1 MEYLKKPFRWVVT
14 QFKNHTV
21 RSLLVSISVLTIA
34 AAGIMWACGVFSSVS
49 TFSYLSNREY
59 VLAPAEKPEPQ
70 TLEELL
76 HSDVPSVDTLLK
88 NPEIAQELLNAEKL
102 TDIVDSRLALNNL
115 RSLGEQLNERLEEET
130 PVVVDISAGTA
141 KSGRRSGTTEKT
153 SGGATAEQPG
163 ETAQVNNGNSDNG
176 ADTDGLNDSAKTSGG
191 ATAEQ
196 GETAQAPGGASGH
209 AAGAG
214 EVTDSGKTSGEAT
227 AEQPGAAAVRSG
239 ETSLPLA
246 GPMQIAVDYRSELIT
261 LKSAIDGLLITPTPG
276 SLVKL
281 PSILNIKGVWQSP
294 DEALIHMV
302 PSGGWL
308 PEEGYK
314 LYRVVNG
321 QKELIAERLASS
333 APGLNGE
340 LKHENADMIKEL
352 YIQAE
357 LTPDKLNILGMSENE
372 FSDIAYRTYSFE
384 SRPRIDGETDFL
396 AMKEALIT
404 IPASTEQKIPETD
417 LMLDQ
422 PILVS
427 GMQPNGYSSAET
439 RTYTW
444 KKFSIQ
450 QAEMQS
456 GIDGLK
462 LIPDGEIKFK
472 TASEVLAARQRL
484 STLAFVND
492 EFAEE
497 AGFLIRDDL
506 SALNL
511 PDGAEISYI
520 AEMPI
525 HADTTLQI
533 IKGVENNLTKP
544 QRLMGYGI
552 DGKVPLRW
560 AEAETKQERSILS
573 GYHIERRLDGESEFT
588 RITSEP
594 VVITHMLDE
603 TNTYFQS
610 PVFYEDTVENGR
622 TAEYRIYS
630 IDVFGRRSEYSDVC
644 SLKVEK
650 VTPPNAPAAEKPG
663 LIHAGTR
670 GRPSAADETMDS
682 DAGQQMPHI
691 IEIASSLNPNKRGIV
706 LPIFTDSP
714 DTMRFTIYRA
724 EAIGAKGF
732 GKPEVIADLEYNN
745 PEATTSGAAQTE
757 ESEVIDLAGE
767 LEPAQPDMYQTSVIR
782 KGLFKKTKHALL
794 TTPSPLHPDLIFF
807 DDDIRD
813 GCTYKYWVSAW
824 DLWNNESAWSQSVSI
839 ALPTSAVPEDPDELF
854 IAMHPRILYDHSA
867 DPPGIIHNGI
877 VTDDELLLEIDLPKR
892 PAPEGAVMETV
903 QDAIEDGVTIG
914 SFLTS
919 AGIQSTGPVASFSS
933 AGFEFGIESPGS
945 IIGGLSY
952 CPPYINIR
960 YDNLP
965 EDKYFHA
972 FLGVRG
978 EDVFPNG
985 TARLKWP
992 AYSGEGLGGYVVY
1005 RPLFDAKPLEE
1016 MQKMSRY
1023 ELLRM
1028 GEWKR
1033 MNETALTQN
1042 QLLVSGMD
1050 STPGSLA
1057 IFLICLEPETP
1068 EESELESL
1076 LSTFENLQ
1084 VIGQPPVDDDR
1095 AEKDPEGGYV
1105 YVDWDVPDD
1114 PQIEYYRVY
1123 RSEVPSFKKT
1133 VDESKLEWTLV
1144 GDRLVHPRYT
1154 EKVEQTFAHYYYY
1167 KVTSVSP
1174 WGVESTAGTVQRF
1187 RVPSTKPPQTPN
1199 LLLPLQTK
1207 DGVKVQFSA
1216 VSHCD
1221 RYEIHRAAIPRPGQ
1235 EDIEELLASDIELH
1249 AALFATPSEEDVFL
1263 TNLLRNSLVQNL
1275 PINTGPGGAN
1285 ASQVSGQSGAE
1296 AGPTASPQN
1305 APGSYEYQ
1313 LINPI
1318 SKLKTLTIFN
1328 EASVID
1334 NLTQLNDGQLRIAY
1348 KKILDKYGPLALAD
1362 YEVLSIGML
1371 RRVKWEKIGELP
1383 ADYDTV
1389 EAVDPATGL
1398 LKPLSFTD
1406 TTARYGITYLYTVQ
1420 AWNDDNLGSSR
1431 PEPVKATPRRN
1442 RAFDP
1447 IDGLTGEI
1455 DETMKPSLKWNL
1467 PKMSPLTE
1475 KQCIDDTVGYIV
1487 YRSDTKDGTYYQAS
1501 PLLFTNSWVDE
1512 TADPYAYNWY
1522 KVKVL
1527 DTGGYLS
1534 EFSEPLPV
1542 RLGTYVTSMLTD
1554 IPGGPLAPEI
1564 SIAGSSFS
1572 ITEGDEFTAAYEVT
1586 GTEPITVTVKAI
1598 RADGSAAAGF
1608 SADQTARKI
1617 NAPSNLAP
1625 GTYRVTVTAK
1635 NADGED
1641 SASFTLTV
1649 SAKPV
1654 IGTAPRISFS
1664 GSSFKSIEG
1673 EKFSTEYELSGTE
1686 PITIM
1691 INATTDSGS
1700 AAKGFSADQT
1710 TRRIN
1715 APSNLVPGTYRVTVT
1730 AKNAIGEDSA
1740 TFTLTVSAKPVIGT
1754 APRISFDGD
1763 SFKSTQGDEFNTV
1776 YELSGTE
1783 PITVK
1788 VKAATAD
1795 GSAVKGFSVDQSA
1808 NLVKGDPDLEAGT
1821 YHVTVTAKNAA
1832 GEDSA
1837 SFTLTVK
1844 AKAAVPPKLADRDDD
1859 YSFIMLAGSGDFTI
1873 QLSATGTKPLK
1884 WSLKSG
1890 ASRISTLPSEIS
1902 IDRNGLLKVGK
1913 DIKAGKYSFIVNVSN
1928 ESGSDERVV
1937 NLNVM
1942 TRLSPI
1948 GLNKPELLSNT
1959 MAFTTA
1965 GFNMIARSGQV
1976 FQPAFPASGQLQGL
1990 PDTQWQ
1996 VVPDTQIQGLP
2007 DVQPST
2013 PSLDQSSGTSF
2024 SQSLGM
2030 AYDFETSEMK
2040 CINFFLKDVKLSKN
2054 QITNLYYG
2062 TAKMDIGYD
2071 TPVDVLIK
2079 DADFEEGGGYTHDFL
2094 KKGTVYITEPA
2105 ELSSIGLTLVS
2116 LNVSPENRTAKV
2128 SGYIKSTKEGQN
2140 LVGDLFVLEFEDA
2153 ELKPGEIVITEGLP
2167 QIRYKQ
2173 FLFKS
2178 LNHITILLRPEQQ
2191 WDKRLLSM
2199 SGNSVFMKSH
2209 LETLSNEG
2217 LEFNMSAMN
2226 FDIQGRMSAVFTAT
2240 KEQCLQLLV
2249 PGGAGLRV
2257 RQAGLQYVN
2266 GELKPGGYL
2275 IGKLVL
2281 PFEKATAEGELVP
2294 GLYAGGHPAHSEMD
2308 DLADGSG
2315 GLTDRQ
2321 RDAAGDMLVHY
2332 GEIVQQ
2338 NSLLIL
2344 PGDFTLQDE
2353 CASIPI
2359 ELRDW
2364 DGEGFVVESSTMD
2377 SVRVT
2382 NRNVDEGYFVDSNRY
2397 YYKQRNQ
2404 AVIVTPTTV
2413 SVDLDRKDSL
2423 PGQDSSQDQNNSG
2436 EILTPKE
2443 VGKPFWVGIVINGG
2457 KLALPSAYL
2466 QQADGK
2472 TIEFSLAE
2480 GEMIYDLN
2488 GFSYQTYLYSSD
2500 PEGVPARFGESL
2512 GGFNDVRIKDC
2523 LLDMYANRVNFEI
2536 NARVRIDLFHHE
2548 WMEAKLFTDEKEGFI
2563 CSAAPTLIEDGLAKG
2578 IDIKIDGGYFEK
2590 EGLRIGGQVIIPAPG
2605 TSGYEIGSQDPLAF
2619 TNMVVPADLEKI
2631 RMQSGTNIY
2640 ASVPLDKPVNI
2651 NFQGFPMEVRGLDIK
2666 YTGPKNP
2673 EPGSG
2678 QRTDWAEL
2686 NLHGATQLSDNIALS
2701 NESTDSLVVKCA
2713 DKEVIPTVLY
2723 DKSYSVLNNSFEGCI
2738 DVVGRLVPKK
2748 IQNVSGG
2755 LIEFESEELE
2765 LNFLGRSLNSLP
2777 VTHYTRF
2784 GKAGDNFY
2792 FAVGLTPMGGKPINF
2807 GAGNIEK
2814 FTGLAAQNMQ
2824 VGKDLQGRLTFPE
2837 NAGDMSAYI
2846 RNLQVGGGK
2855 FAGGIKGEMKVLKLC
2870 TIKNL
2875 YFGFEPGPKVTA
2887 GGDVYVPLDIE
2898 SIINGNPSRHV
2909 GKADIQYRHADRYFS
2924 INMTFDRM
2932 NIVIFEFGGS
2942 LGLEYS
2948 PRLFGVYIGYPETLF
2963 TNFMLGP
2970 IPVHV
2975 GVGLGFRID
2984 QDNESMVQAK
2994 FEFGLEKELEIAIVY
3009 LHGYIYAGADGA
3021 YYWGGPGGS
3030 RITLDIYLKG
3040 GIEGGIK
3047 VGSKRYNIISF
3058 YLDAHGTLASG
3069 AGFRS
3074 WEIGCSCTVGYSLDL
3089 WVVEI
3094 EGSVSAS
3101 FDTTL
3106 AL

>member
-1 MEYLKKPFRWVVT
+1 M
-14 QFKNHTV
+14 
-21 RSLLVSISVLTIA
+21 
-34 AAGIMWACGVFSSVS
+34 
-49 TFSYLSNREY
+49 
-59 VLAPAEKPEPQ
+59 
-70 TLEELL
+70 
-76 HSDVPSVDTLLK
+76 
-88 NPEIAQELLNAEKL
+88 
-102 TDIVDSRLALNNL
+102 
-115 RSLGEQLNERLEEET
+115 
-130 PVVVDISAGTA
+130 
-141 KSGRRSGTTEKT
+141 
-153 SGGATAEQPG
+153 
-163 ETAQVNNGNSDNG
+163 
-176 ADTDGLNDSAKTSGG
+176 
-191 ATAEQ
+191 
-196 GETAQAPGGASGH
+196 
-209 AAGAG
+209 
-214 EVTDSGKTSGEAT
+214 
-227 AEQPGAAAVRSG
+227 
-239 ETSLPLA
+239 
-246 GPMQIAVDYRSELIT
+246 
-261 LKSAIDGLLITPTPG
+261 
-276 SLVKL
+276 
-281 PSILNIKGVWQSP
+281 
-294 DEALIHMV
+294 
-302 PSGGWL
+302 
-308 PEEGYK
+308 
-314 LYRVVNG
+314 
-321 QKELIAERLASS
+321 
-333 APGLNGE
+333 
-340 LKHENADMIKEL
+340 
-352 YIQAE
+352 
-357 LTPDKLNILGMSENE
+357 
-372 FSDIAYRTYSFE
+372 
-384 SRPRIDGETDFL
+384 
-396 AMKEALIT
+396 
-404 IPASTEQKIPETD
+404 
-417 LMLDQ
+417 
-422 PILVS
+422 
-427 GMQPNGYSSAET
+427 
-439 RTYTW
+439 
-444 KKFSIQ
+444 
-450 QAEMQS
+450 
-456 GIDGLK
+456 
-462 LIPDGEIKFK
+462 
-472 TASEVLAARQRL
+472 
-484 STLAFVND
+484 
-492 EFAEE
+492 
-497 AGFLIRDDL
+497 
-506 SALNL
+506 
-511 PDGAEISYI
+511 
-520 AEMPI
+520 
-525 HADTTLQI
+525 
-533 IKGVENNLTKP
+533 
-544 QRLMGYGI
+544 
-552 DGKVPLRW
+552 
-560 AEAETKQERSILS
+560 
-573 GYHIERRLDGESEFT
+573 
-588 RITSEP
+588 
-594 VVITHMLDE
+594 
-603 TNTYFQS
+603 
-610 PVFYEDTVENGR
+610 
-622 TAEYRIYS
+622 
-630 IDVFGRRSEYSDVC
+630 
-644 SLKVEK
+644 
-650 VTPPNAPAAEKPG
+650 
-663 LIHAGTR
+663 
-670 GRPSAADETMDS
+670 
-682 DAGQQMPHI
+682 
-691 IEIASSLNPNKRGIV
+691 
-706 LPIFTDSP
+706 
-714 DTMRFTIYRA
+714 
-724 EAIGAKGF
+724 
-732 GKPEVIADLEYNN
+732 
-745 PEATTSGAAQTE
+745 
-757 ESEVIDLAGE
+757 
-767 LEPAQPDMYQTSVIR
+767 
-782 KGLFKKTKHALL
+782 
-794 TTPSPLHPDLIFF
+794 
-807 DDDIRD
+807 
-813 GCTYKYWVSAW
+813 
-824 DLWNNESAWSQSVSI
+824 
-839 ALPTSAVPEDPDELF
+839 
-854 IAMHPRILYDHSA
+854 
-867 DPPGIIHNGI
+867 
-877 VTDDELLLEIDLPKR
+877 
-892 PAPEGAVMETV
+892 
-903 QDAIEDGVTIG
+903 
-914 SFLTS
+914 
-919 AGIQSTGPVASFSS
+919 
-933 AGFEFGIESPGS
+933 
-945 IIGGLSY
+945 
-952 CPPYINIR
+952 
-960 YDNLP
+960 
-965 EDKYFHA
+965 
-972 FLGVRG
+972 
-978 EDVFPNG
+978 
-985 TARLKWP
+985 
-992 AYSGEGLGGYVVY
+992 
-1005 RPLFDAKPLEE
+1005 
-1016 MQKMSRY
+1016 
-1023 ELLRM
+1023 
-1028 GEWKR
+1028 
-1033 MNETALTQN
+1033 
-1042 QLLVSGMD
+1042 
-1050 STPGSLA
+1050 
-1057 IFLICLEPETP
+1057 
-1068 EESELESL
+1068 
-1076 LSTFENLQ
+1076 
-1084 VIGQPPVDDDR
+1084 
-1095 AEKDPEGGYV
+1095 
-1105 YVDWDVPDD
+1105 
-1114 PQIEYYRVY
+1114 
-1123 RSEVPSFKKT
+1123 
-1133 VDESKLEWTLV
+1133 
-1144 GDRLVHPRYT
+1144 
-1154 EKVEQTFAHYYYY
+1154 
-1167 KVTSVSP
+1167 
-1174 WGVESTAGTVQRF
+1174 
-1187 RVPSTKPPQTPN
+1187 
-1199 LLLPLQTK
+1199 
-1207 DGVKVQFSA
+1207 
-1216 VSHCD
+1216 
-1221 RYEIHRAAIPRPGQ
+1221 
-1235 EDIEELLASDIELH
+1235 
-1249 AALFATPSEEDVFL
+1249 
-1263 TNLLRNSLVQNL
+1263 
-1275 PINTGPGGAN
+1275 
-1285 ASQVSGQSGAE
+1285 
-1296 AGPTASPQN
+1296 
-1305 APGSYEYQ
+1305 
-1313 LINPI
+1313 
-1318 SKLKTLTIFN
+1318 
-1328 EASVID
+1328 
-1334 NLTQLNDGQLRIAY
+1334 
-1348 KKILDKYGPLALAD
+1348 
-1362 YEVLSIGML
+1362 
-1371 RRVKWEKIGELP
+1371 
-1383 ADYDTV
+1383 
-1389 EAVDPATGL
+1389 
-1398 LKPLSFTD
+1398 
-1406 TTARYGITYLYTVQ
+1406 
-1420 AWNDDNLGSSR
+1420 
-1431 PEPVKATPRRN
+1431 
-1442 RAFDP
+1442 
-1447 IDGLTGEI
+1447 
-1455 DETMKPSLKWNL
+1455 
-1467 PKMSPLTE
+1467 
-1475 KQCIDDTVGYIV
+1475 
-1487 YRSDTKDGTYYQAS
+1487 
-1501 PLLFTNSWVDE
+1501 
-1512 TADPYAYNWY
+1512 
-1522 KVKVL
+1522 
-1527 DTGGYLS
+1527 
-1534 EFSEPLPV
+1534 
-1542 RLGTYVTSMLTD
+1542 
-1554 IPGGPLAPEI
+1554 
-1564 SIAGSSFS
+1564 
-1572 ITEGDEFTAAYEVT
+1572 
-1586 GTEPITVTVKAI
+1586 
-1598 RADGSAAAGF
+1598 
-1608 SADQTARKI
+1608 
-1617 NAPSNLAP
+1617 
-1625 GTYRVTVTAK
+1625 
-1635 NADGED
+1635 
-1641 SASFTLTV
+1641 
-1649 SAKPV
+1649 
-1654 IGTAPRISFS
+1654 
-1664 GSSFKSIEG
+1664 
-1673 EKFSTEYELSGTE
+1673 
-1686 PITIM
+1686 
-1691 INATTDSGS
+1691 
-1700 AAKGFSADQT
+1700 
-1710 TRRIN
+1710 
-1715 APSNLVPGTYRVTVT
+1715 
-1730 AKNAIGEDSA
+1730 
-1740 TFTLTVSAKPVIGT
+1740 
-1754 APRISFDGD
+1754 
-1763 SFKSTQGDEFNTV
+1763 
-1776 YELSGTE
+1776 
-1783 PITVK
+1783 
-1788 VKAATAD
+1788 
-1795 GSAVKGFSVDQSA
+1795 
-1808 NLVKGDPDLEAGT
+1808 KGDPDLEAGT

-2344 PGDFTLQDE
+2344 PGSFTLQDK

-2382 NRNVDEGYFVDSNRY
+2382 NRNVDEGQFVDHGKY
-2397 YYKQRNQ
+2397 DYKQRNQ

-2413 SVDLDRKDSL
+2413 SVDLDRNDSL
-2423 PGQDSSQDQNNSG
+2423 PRQDSSQDQNNSG

-2457 KLALPSAYL
+2457 KLALPSSYL

-2605 TSGYEIGSQDPLAF
+2605 TAGYEIGSQEPLAF
-2619 TNMVVPADLEKI
+2619 TNMIVPANLEKI
-2631 RMQSGTNIY
+2631 RLQSGTNIY
-2640 ASVPLDKPVNI
+2640 ASIPLDKPVNI

-2673 EPGSG
+2673 KPGSG

-2824 VGKDLQGRLTFPE
+2824 VGKDQQGRLTFPE

-2970 IPVHV
+2970 IPVHI

-2994 FEFGLEKELEIAIVY
+2994 FEFGLEKELEVAIVY

-3021 YYWGGPGGS
+3021 YYWGGPDGS

>member
-1 MEYLKKPFRWVVT
+1 M
-14 QFKNHTV
+14 
-21 RSLLVSISVLTIA
+21 
-34 AAGIMWACGVFSSVS
+34 
-49 TFSYLSNREY
+49 
-59 VLAPAEKPEPQ
+59 
-70 TLEELL
+70 
-76 HSDVPSVDTLLK
+76 
-88 NPEIAQELLNAEKL
+88 
-102 TDIVDSRLALNNL
+102 
-115 RSLGEQLNERLEEET
+115 
-130 PVVVDISAGTA
+130 
-141 KSGRRSGTTEKT
+141 
-153 SGGATAEQPG
+153 
-163 ETAQVNNGNSDNG
+163 
-176 ADTDGLNDSAKTSGG
+176 
-191 ATAEQ
+191 
-196 GETAQAPGGASGH
+196 
-209 AAGAG
+209 
-214 EVTDSGKTSGEAT
+214 
-227 AEQPGAAAVRSG
+227 
-239 ETSLPLA
+239 
-246 GPMQIAVDYRSELIT
+246 
-261 LKSAIDGLLITPTPG
+261 
-276 SLVKL
+276 
-281 PSILNIKGVWQSP
+281 
-294 DEALIHMV
+294 
-302 PSGGWL
+302 
-308 PEEGYK
+308 
-314 LYRVVNG
+314 
-321 QKELIAERLASS
+321 
-333 APGLNGE
+333 
-340 LKHENADMIKEL
+340 
-352 YIQAE
+352 
-357 LTPDKLNILGMSENE
+357 
-372 FSDIAYRTYSFE
+372 
-384 SRPRIDGETDFL
+384 
-396 AMKEALIT
+396 
-404 IPASTEQKIPETD
+404 
-417 LMLDQ
+417 
-422 PILVS
+422 
-427 GMQPNGYSSAET
+427 
-439 RTYTW
+439 
-444 KKFSIQ
+444 
-450 QAEMQS
+450 
-456 GIDGLK
+456 
-462 LIPDGEIKFK
+462 
-472 TASEVLAARQRL
+472 
-484 STLAFVND
+484 
-492 EFAEE
+492 
-497 AGFLIRDDL
+497 IRDDL

-630 IDVFGRRSEYSDVC
+630 IDVFGRRSEYSDVL

-663 LIHAGTR
+663 LIHAGIR

-919 AGIQSTGPVASFSS
+919 VGIQSTGPVASFSS

-1447 IDGLTGEI
+1447 INGLTGEI

-1534 EFSEPLPV
+1534 EFSEPVLV

-1730 AKNAIGEDSA
+1730 AKNAIGEDSATFTLTVSAKPVIGTAPRISFNGSSFKSMQGEKFSTEYELSGTEPITVTINAATDSGSAAKGFSLDQAARKVSAPSNLAPGTYRVTVTAKNAVGEDSA

-2344 PGDFTLQDE
+2344 PGSFTLQDK

-2382 NRNVDEGYFVDSNRY
+2382 NRNVDEGQFVDHGKY
-2397 YYKQRNQ
+2397 DYKQRNQ

-2413 SVDLDRKDSL
+2413 SVDLDRNDSL
-2423 PGQDSSQDQNNSG
+2423 PRQDSSQDQNNSG

-2457 KLALPSAYL
+2457 KLALPSSYL

-2619 TNMVVPADLEKI
+2619 TNMIVPADLEKI

-2673 EPGSG
+2673 KPGSG

-2824 VGKDLQGRLTFPE
+2824 VGKDQQGRLTFPE